1 MRGRAARIRRTRA
14 LGFAVD
20 VVIEAPK
27 SKPLA
32 GTSLRKEAK
41 ILGAEQAAD
50 VVLLDVRVE
59 VAQDLVSGRGHPDEH
74 QRQEAAPARS
84 RRMPRRQ
91 RRGIRMASC

>member
-1 MRGRAARIRRTRA
+1 
-14 LGFAVD
+14 
-20 VVIEAPK
+20 
-27 SKPLA
+27 
-32 GTSLRKEAK
+32 LRKEAK

-50 VVLLDVRVE
+50 VVLLLDVRVE

-91 RRGIRMASC
+91 RRGIRLASC